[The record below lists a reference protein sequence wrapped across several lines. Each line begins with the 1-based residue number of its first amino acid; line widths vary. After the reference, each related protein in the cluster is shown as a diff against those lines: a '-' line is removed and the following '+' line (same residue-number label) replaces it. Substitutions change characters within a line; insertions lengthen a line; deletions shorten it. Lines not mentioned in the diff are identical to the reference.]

1 MMEMALFLIKF
12 FCLTPLRHLLTCF
25 FLALLGN
32 QTTVLASRTPTPFL
46 LANDT
51 IRHKS
56 IRLAKP
62 IWIHAGVA
70 GSSLTA
76 LYFAWYRNYPQGR
89 FRTFDDAGEWLQM
102 DKAGHVLGT
111 YTFSRY
117 STEVWRRAGYAP
129 RQSLLLGSLM
139 GLGFQTAVEVMDG
152 FSTQWGWSWSD
163 VAANALGTSIF
174 AMQDLFW
181 QEQRLLIKTSFSP
194 RSYQDPVLQQ
204 RNRAL
209 YGMNLP
215 ERCLKDYNGQT
226 YWISANLRSFLKNS
240 TIPDWINVAVGYG
253 AEGLF
258 GARSNRAI
266 DAAGQVQFD
275 RTDIPRYRQWF
286 LSPDIDFQKIKTDS
300 RFLKTVF
307 YVLNVLKC
315 PAPALE
321 YSQNRVKLRWF
332 FF

>member
-1 MMEMALFLIKF
+1 M
-12 FCLTPLRHLLTCF
+12 
-25 FLALLGN
+25 
-32 QTTVLASRTPTPFL
+32 V
-46 LANDT
+46 NDT
-51 IRHKS
+51 IRPQPT
-56 IRLAKP
+56 RLAKP

-70 GSSLTA
+70 GGSLTA

-89 FRTFDDAGEWLQM
+89 FRTFNDAGEWLQM

-117 STEVWRRAGYAP
+117 STDLWRKAGYSP
-129 RQSLLLGSLM
+129 RHSLLLGSFV

-163 VAANALGTSIF
+163 ISANALGASIY
-174 AMQDLFW
+174 AMQEVFW
-181 QEQRLLIKTSFSP
+181 QEQRVLVKTSFSP

-204 RNRAL
+204 RNNEL
-209 YGMNLP
+209 FGKGLP

-226 YWISANLRSFLKNS
+226 YWLSVNLRSFFKNS
-240 TIPDWINVAVGYG
+240 TVPAWLNVAVGYG

-266 DAAGQVQFD
+266 DAVGQVLFD
-275 RTDIPRYRQWF
+275 RTDLARYRQWY
-286 LSPDIDFQKIKTDS
+286 LSPDIDFQKIKTGS

-307 YVLNVLKC
+307 NVMNVLKC
-315 PAPALE
+315 PAPTLE
-321 YSQNRVKLRWF
+321 YSQGRVKIRWF